1 MSVVSQVI
9 LQADDELRYPTSG
22 ELQGIQNFF
31 KSGMQRTRIAAIL
44 TENEKRIVED
54 ASKELWKIH
63 PDYIAAGGNAA
74 GGKQRAQCLRDYGWY
89 LRLVTYG
96 VLAGDKEPI
105 ESIGLIGAREM
116 YNSLGVP
123 MPGMVDAIK
132 CLKTVSL
139 NLLNDA
145 DSATTAPYFDF
156 IVQYMES

>member
-44 TENEKRIVED
+44 TENEKRIIED
-54 ASKELWKIH
+54 ASKELWKLH
-63 PDYIAAGGNAA
+63 PDYIAAGGNAS
-74 GGKQRAQCLRDYGWY
+74 GGKERAQCLRDYGWY

-96 VLAGDKEPI
+96 VLAGDKGPI
-105 ESIGLIGAREM
+105 ETIGLVGAREM

-139 NLLNDA
+139 NLLNDG
-145 DSATTAPYFDF
+145 DGATAAPYFDF

>member
-22 ELQGIQNFF
+22 ELKSMRNFF
-31 KSGMQRTRIAAIL
+31 KTGAQRTRIASIL
-44 TENEKRIVED
+44 TENEKRIVDD
-54 ASKELWKIH
+54 ASKNLWKIH

-123 MPGMVDAIK
+123 MNGMVDAMK
-132 CLKTVSL
+132 CLKDVSL
-139 NLLNDA
+139 NMLNDA
-145 DSATTAPYFDF
+145 DAAETAPYFDF
-156 IVQYMES
+156 IIQYMEG

>member
-22 ELQGIQNFF
+22 ELQSINNFF
-31 KSGMQRTRIAAIL
+31 RTGMQRTRIAGIL
-44 TENEKRIVED
+44 SENEKRIVDD
-54 ASKELWKIH
+54 ASKNLWKIH
-63 PDYIAAGGNAA
+63 PDYIAAGGNAS
-74 GGKQRAQCLRDYGWY
+74 GSKERAQCLRDYGWY

-96 VLAGDKEPI
+96 ILAGDKAPI
-105 ESIGLIGAREM
+105 ETIGLIGAREM

-132 CLKTVSL
+132 CLKNVSL

-145 DSATTAPYFDF
+145 DAAEAAPYFDF
-156 IVQYMES
+156 IIQYMEG